1 MKSWIAVMAAGLA
14 AAAGAGEMTDL
25 FNGKDTT
32 GWIQRGG
39 KAVYKV
45 EGGCLVG
52 ESVPKTENSF
62 LCPPAEYGDFVL
74 EYDFKV
80 DPRLNSG
87 VQIRSQCFDEATVV
101 KGKDGKEIKVGA
113 KRVHGYQIE
122 IDNDPVKKR
131 WWTAGLYEEGCR
143 GWIFPGFGGG
153 VAADFTAQGGKV
165 TKVDDW
171 NHVKV
176 EAIGDHFRTWLNGE
190 LRVDAHDG
198 RVAKGFIGFQVHGI
212 GSDAAKIGK
221 FIGVFKAEILEKQ
234 KVTIVYDAAKKTTT
248 ITAPGG
254 SATVEGVEFMK
265 AVWSLWFG
273 KIDQPKLGDQL
284 IQKLP

>member
-1 MKSWIAVMAAGLA
+1 MTMTMRCAGLLIGLA
-14 AAAGAGEMTDL
+14 AFSATAADDGFTDL
-25 FNGKDTT
+25 FNGKDFD

-39 KAVYKV
+39 TAKYSVQDGA
-45 EGGCLVG
+45 LVG
-52 ESVPKTENSF
+52 ESVLKTENTF
-62 LCPPAEYGDFVL
+62 LCPPKEYGDFIL

-87 VQIRSQCFDEATVV
+87 VQIRSQCFDEPTVV

-122 IDNDPVKKR
+122 IDNDPVRKR
-131 WWTAGLYEEGCR
+131 WWTAGLYEEACR

-153 VAADFTAQGGKV
+153 DAKAFTEQGGKV

-190 LRVDAHDG
+190 PRVDAKDD
-198 RVAKGFIGFQVHGI
+198 RIAKGFFGFQVHGI
-212 GSDAAKIGK
+212 GNDK
-221 FIGVFKAEILEKQ
+221 EKEGT
-234 KVTIVYDAAKKTTT
+234 KVQWKNIRIKEVK
-248 ITAPGG
+248 
-254 SATVEGVEFMK
+254 
-265 AVWSLWFG
+265 
-273 KIDQPKLGDQL
+273 
-284 IQKLP
+284 